1 VKLKFRTVS
10 IAGVVMAGAAFAAA
24 VGLMPVQESCAQQP
38 NAPAARPQARPEQMS
53 YAEDIV
59 PIFRGYCVSCHQPG
73 GQGFAAS
80 GFDLTSYEGL
90 MKGTK
95 FGPMV
100 VPREP
105 DTSNLVVLIEG
116 RAAPG
121 MRMPHGQKPLP
132 ACLRQEIWTW
142 IFQGAK
148 NN

>member
-1 VKLKFRTVS
+1 
-10 IAGVVMAGAAFAAA
+10 MAGA
-24 VGLMPVQESCAQQP
+24 VIGGLSVAGTIGLGLAPVRESCAQTAQQQKP
-38 NAPAARPQARPEQMS
+38 APREQQGRQVTS

-73 GQGFAAS
+73 GEGLNAS

-100 VPREP
+100 IPREP
-105 DTSNLVVLIEG
+105 DTSNLVILIEG
-116 RAAPG
+116 RAAKE